1 MKTLEWNGML
11 YFLIYSLFYYYNK
24 HIRALPSRSLL
35 LACVGENLGYDV
47 CDLSLL
53 RKELQEFSLGRNQI
67 QYDGVVHQVVF
78 LVVFILIRLLYAM
91 RGNHDFKKKMHVC
104 MYYVYVVNTIY

>member
-1 MKTLEWNGML
+1 MKTLEWKGML

-67 QYDGVVHQVVF
+67 QYDGVVHQVV
-78 LVVFILIRLLYAM
+78 LLIVFILIRLL
-91 RGNHDFKKKMHVC
+91 
-104 MYYVYVVNTIY
+104 

>member
-1 MKTLEWNGML
+1 M
-11 YFLIYSLFYYYNK
+11 
-24 HIRALPSRSLL
+24 
-35 LACVGENLGYDV
+35 GENLGYDV

-53 RKELQEFSLGRNQI
+53 RKELQEFSLGWNKI

-91 RGNHDFKKKMHVC
+91 RGNHDLKKNEVMYVC
-104 MYYVYVVNTIY
+104 MYVCVCMYVYVVNTT